1 MGVGIY
7 LPGENSCRILR
18 LRPER
23 ERETVLL
30 RRVVGARAPGAGS
43 AATACHRLDAGAA
56 EGPSGAIVI
65 ALPHLIGA
73 PHLDRYFGTAAP
85 ELGALFATRALG
97 VSAVAWALLGLLAG
111 WIWSREAA

>member
-1 MGVGIY
+1 MCAPALMPMPGTIAAEVSERQLWWGV
-7 LPGENSCRILR
+7 
-18 LRPER
+18 
-23 ERETVLL
+23 TV
-30 RRVVGARAPGAGS
+30 V
-43 AATACHRLDAGAA
+43 ATALGLAVMAFGRGPGWLAGGAA
-56 EGPSGAIVI
+56 LI